1 MPAPTK
7 ETLIDAVD
15 AADEP
20 IATVERGRALKTRRN
35 FRVAHVFVFNLAGE
49 LLLQQLSSQRERHP
63 LRWGSSVAAY
73 LYAGEPDW
81 AGARRR
87 LREELGLLT
96 QLRKHGTFP
105 MRDGDSL
112 KFVSLFTTPSERA
125 RVREPTHIERI
136 EFRELSRIDSEIER
150 DPVTFTPT
158 FLQTYSFFR
167 ATQSLVQ

>member
-20 IATVERGRALKTRRN
+20 VATVQRGRALITRRN
-35 FRVAHVFVFNLAGE
+35 FRVAHVFVFNLAGQ
-49 LLLQQLSSQRERHP
+49 LLLQQLSRQRERHP

-87 LREELGLLT
+87 LQEELGLST

-105 MRDGDSL
+105 MRDEESL
-112 KFVSLFTTPSERA
+112 KFVSLFTTQSDTPRVQEPS
-125 RVREPTHIERI
+125 HIERI
-136 EFRELSRIDSEIER
+136 EYSELSQVDSVIEH
-150 DPVTFTPT
+150 DPATFTPT
-158 FLQTYSFFR
+158 FLQTYRFFR

>member
-20 IATVERGRALKTRRN
+20 IAVIERGRALKTRRN
-35 FRVAHVFVFNLAGE
+35 FRVAHVFVFDLAGQ
-49 LLLQQLSSQRERHP
+49 LLLQQLSGQRERHP

-87 LREELGLLT
+87 LREELGLST

-105 MRDGDSL
+105 MRDEESL
-112 KFVSLFTTPSERA
+112 KFVSLFTTPSDHA
-125 RVREPTHIERI
+125 RIREPSHIERI
-136 EFRELSRIDSEIER
+136 EYRELGWIDSAIDR
-150 DPVTFTPT
+150 DPATFTPT
-158 FLQTYSFFR
+158 FVQTYRFFR
-167 ATQSLVQ
+167 ATQSLV